1 MSSREADPTLEAGPA
16 TVSLTSHPGLD
27 VVSVAG
33 EFDMVYQILVRRLVS
48 DTTKV
53 TQSRVVLDLSRV
65 RFMDAA
71 GAGAIVHCKRVLAE
85 RSAEL
90 VLVCPEGQV
99 RRVLRLLG
107 FEQVLPIYR
116 DRESALLQGSEALG
130 D

>member
-1 MSSREADPTLEAGPA
+1 MSWREAELTLEAGPA
-16 TVSLTSHPGLD
+16 TVSLTSHPGVD

-33 EFDMVYQILVRRLVS
+33 EFDVVYQILVRRFVS

-53 TQSRVVLDLSRV
+53 TQSHVVLDLSGV

-71 GAGAIVHCKRVLAE
+71 GVGAIVHCKRVLAE
-85 RSAEL
+85 RSADL

-99 RRVLRLLG
+99 RRVLRLLA

-116 DRESALLQGSEALG
+116 DRESALLQGSETLG